1 LGERS
6 VAGDGGVDDTGP
18 KVDAALDGL
27 GLFEALLSEPVGD
40 GQGAGSVMAHDDD
53 GLLFVELVEGAR
65 GDLVHG
71 DERAAGDVRGLVLPR
86 LADVEEKRRM
96 LGVELL
102 FELVDGDFEVHV

>member
-27 GLFEALLSEPVGD
+27 GLFEALLTKPVGD
-40 GQGAGSVMAHDDD
+40 GQRAGSVMAHDDD